1 MDRLRSMET
10 AVDYVQNWLENKPPG
25 LPNYLNYN
33 LERKQ
38 EISYIFRIRAGA
50 TASLATL
57 Y

>member
-1 MDRLRSMET
+1 MDRLRNMET